1 MKKTIISFLTS
12 VVVLSMLII
21 TPAKATENT
30 VDFATQNGQVVV
42 TLNVTDANKE
52 ALSLKASFQIKAVTG
67 EINDGDVQFLFDE
80 SIQNVVKEYRY
91 DSGVLSIYI
100 SGKQDLFENQQVK
113 LGIIDVNLTDDT
125 KVEISLVEESIE
137 YVSSTYAKDELAATS
152 SSVQLGEDSLPPSED
167 QENDNDSSSSE
178 DQEGENGSSSDS
190 SEDQEGDNDPSSDSS
205 EDEDTDNDISSEEQ
219 TPSVEG
225 TEDTNDNSNNMTS
238 SGVQTGDTA
247 NIKIYAYMLVVSLV
261 IVAFIA
267 RRTLQRRQ

>member
-42 TLNVTDANKE
+42 TLNVTDTNKE
-52 ALSLKASFQIKAVTG
+52 AMSLKASFQIKALTG
-67 EINDGDVQFLFDE
+67 EINDGDVQFFFDE

-91 DSGVLSIYI
+91 NSGVLSIYI

-113 LGIIDVNLTDDT
+113 LGIIDVNLADDT

-137 YVSSTYAKDELAATS
+137 YVSSTYAKDVLAATS

-178 DQEGENGSSSDS
+178 DQEGDNDSSSDS
-190 SEDQEGDNDPSSDSS
+190 SEDQEGDNDISSD
-205 EDEDTDNDISSEEQ
+205 EQ

-225 TEDTNDNSNNMTS
+225 TEDTNDNSMTS

>member
-42 TLNVTDANKE
+42 TLNITDTNKE
-52 ALSLKASFQIKAVTG
+52 AMSLKASFQIKALTG

-80 SIQNVVKEYRY
+80 SIQSVVKEYRY
-91 DSGVLSIYI
+91 NSGVLSIYI

-178 DQEGENGSSSDS
+178 DQEGDNDSSSDS
-190 SEDQEGDNDPSSDSS
+190 SEDQEGDNDISSD
-205 EDEDTDNDISSEEQ
+205 EQ

-225 TEDTNDNSNNMTS
+225 TEDTNDNSMTS